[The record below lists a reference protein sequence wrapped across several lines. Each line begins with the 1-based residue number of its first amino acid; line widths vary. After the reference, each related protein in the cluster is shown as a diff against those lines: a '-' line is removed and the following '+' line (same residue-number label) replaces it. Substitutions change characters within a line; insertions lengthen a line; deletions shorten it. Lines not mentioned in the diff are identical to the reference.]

1 MHSTNSMRLTLTW
14 AGTEYQCLADMSA
27 CMRIE
32 ERVVLHVL
40 ADRVIRG
47 PDNVPASHAC
57 WVLYCLLERAGAPI
71 TADDVYEAAKN
82 GLVDNQTFET
92 ILRWLVAEVYGQGPE
107 PEKKSKPAP
116 RRRATRKPSAG
127 SPAGKASTRP

>member
-1 MHSTNSMRLTLTW
+1 MQGTNSMRLTLTW
-14 AGTEYQCLADMSA
+14 DGTEYHCLADMSA

-47 PDNVPASHAC
+47 SDNVPSSHAC
-57 WVLYCLLERAGAPI
+57 WVLYCLLERAGASV

-82 GLVDNQTFET
+82 GLVDSETFGT
-92 ILRWLVAEVYGQGPE
+92 VLRWLVAEVYGQGPE
-107 PEKKSKPAP
+107 PEKKSPTPAP
-116 RRRATRKPSAG
+116 RKRTTRKRTAG
-127 SPAGKASTRP
+127 SQAVK